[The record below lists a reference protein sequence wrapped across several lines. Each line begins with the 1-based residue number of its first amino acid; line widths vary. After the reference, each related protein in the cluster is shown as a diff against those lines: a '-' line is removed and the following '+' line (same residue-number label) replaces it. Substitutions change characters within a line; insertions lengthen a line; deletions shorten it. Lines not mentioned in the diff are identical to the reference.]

1 METLNGDHISLRAL
15 EPEDLSF
22 LKMIENDQ
30 AIWEVSHTQTPYSS
44 YILKEYLKN
53 SHKDIYEIKQLRLV
67 IDHLEEAIGLIDL
80 FDFDPK
86 NKRAGVGVIIA
97 AGANRNKGYGSEAVQ
112 LLIKYAFTYLGVHQL
127 YCNISEDNRPSIQL
141 FESCGFKQVGLK
153 KDWNFINGDYKSEF
167 LYQLIRP

>member
-1 METLNGDHISLRAL
+1 LETLKGDHISLRAL

-30 AIWEVSHTQTPYSS
+30 TIWEVSHTQTPYSS

-67 IDHLEEAIGLIDL
+67 IDHQEEAIGLIDL

-86 NKRAGVGVIIA
+86 NKRAGVGVIVA
-97 AGANRNKGYGSEAVQ
+97 AGTNRNKGYGREAVQ

-127 YCNISEDNRPSIQL
+127 YCNISEDNVPSIQL
-141 FESCGFKQVGLK
+141 FESCGFEKVGLK
-153 KDWNFINGDYKSEF
+153 KDWNIVNNNYKSEF
-167 LYQLIRP
+167 LYQLIRS